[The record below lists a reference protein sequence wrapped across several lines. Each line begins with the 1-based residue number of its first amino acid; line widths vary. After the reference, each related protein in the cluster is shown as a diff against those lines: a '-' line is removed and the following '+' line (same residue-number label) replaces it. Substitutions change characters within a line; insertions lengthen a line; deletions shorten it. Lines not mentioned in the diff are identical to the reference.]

1 MRAFGLAIGAATL
14 VAVQTA
20 AAESRIEHALQM
32 LAPAERLEQL
42 CDYTAMLRI
51 RKGSGHFRPDRAIAN
66 ATAEPR
72 IRHDTIVA
80 KGGAFRS
87 RGKWYALSFACTA
100 TPDHMA
106 VVSFHYTIG
115 PEIPETKWASDGLW
129 Q

>member
-1 MRAFGLAIGAATL
+1 MQAFGLAIGAAML
-14 VAVQTA
+14 VAAQGA
-20 AAESRIEHALQM
+20 AAETKFERALQM
-32 LAPAERLEQL
+32 LAPSERLEQL
-42 CDYTAMLRI
+42 CDYTAMVRI
-51 RKGSGHFRPDRAIAN
+51 RKGTGNFRPDRAIAN

-72 IRHDTIVA
+72 IRDNTIVA

-100 TPDHMA
+100 APDRMT

>member
-87 RGKWYALSFACTA
+87 RGKWYALAYTCTA
-100 TPDHMA
+100 TPDSMA
-106 VVSFHYTIG
+106 VVSFQYKVG
-115 PEIPETKWASDGLW
+115 AEIPQAKWASYGLW